1 MCVEVNYSV
10 AAQVHKKVY
19 GMEISPDEIKEQVKE
34 VQAKSSGLLNEKGAF
49 RMWLKDLNLDKE
61 YDKAIKQVRTMNG
74 QNGVAM
80 EKKVAKNATVKRRL
94 EKKITINVDD
104 ELMFIENLMDT
115 PDLVEIFGPSG
126 SGKTQLTFAYAVNKA
141 QYGHKTM
148 FIDLEGNTT
157 EIQRKVMEEHGVR
170 YKRIKGFES
179 FYGFVERINEHK
191 DFDYIFIDSLGLRA
205 LGIFCRE
212 NQRGKGDILMKI
224 QDISEVLKDFA
235 EGTGTYVILTN
246 QATSEMGANG
256 HVEYYPTGYK
266 KHIKIPDWGPWGDKH
281 THFVKEILQSVL
293 VERVG
298 NTSVCDF
305 MTHRSRFFPW
315 GFTIARIKVKLQ
327 KSNGTLEQV
336 IEVEELI

>member
-1 MCVEVNYSV
+1 MAAVDVEVNYNV
-10 AAQVHKKVY
+10 AAMVHKKVY
-19 GMEISPDEIKEQVKE
+19 GKEISPEEIKNQVAEIRSKSHGILT
-34 VQAKSSGLLNEKGAF
+34 VQGAF
-49 RMWLKDLNLDKE
+49 RMWLKELKLDKE
-61 YDKAIKQVRTMNG
+61 YDKAIKQVRTM
-74 QNGVAM
+74 
-80 EKKVAKNATVKRRL
+80 EKKEKAEVKTVSKRKL
-94 EKKITINVDD
+94 EKKITIKTQG

-141 QYGHKTM
+141 QCGYKTM
-148 FIDLEGNTT
+148 FVDLEGNTT
-157 EIQRKVMEEHGVR
+157 EIQKKMMEEHGVVYR
-170 YKRIKGFES
+170 RIKGFES
-179 FYGFVERINEHK
+179 FYNFVEKINEHRN
-191 DFDYIFIDSLGLRA
+191 FDYIFIDSLGLRA

-256 HVEYYPTGYK
+256 HVVYSPTGYK
-266 KHIKIPDWGPWGDKH
+266 KQIKIPDWGPWGDKH

-305 MTHRSRFFPW
+305 ITHRSRFFPW
-315 GFTIARIKVKLQ
+315 GFTIARMKIQLQ